1 MATDKQTYT
10 LDGVPVE
17 IEEVMLDQ
25 PQRFYPG
32 DEVKIMFWGVEA
44 HKILMDT
51 YGYVDRLLVI
61 RQKSLMGF
69 GAVVGILF
77 GDKQP

>member
-1 MATDKQTYT
+1 MATDKQTYI

-17 IEEVMLDQ
+17 VDEVMLDQ

-32 DEVKIMFWGVEA
+32 DEVRILFCGVEA
-44 HKILMDT
+44 YKTPMDT
-51 YGYVDRLLVI
+51 YGHVDRLLVI
-61 RQKSLMGF
+61 REKGLMGF
-69 GAVVGILF
+69 GTVVGILF